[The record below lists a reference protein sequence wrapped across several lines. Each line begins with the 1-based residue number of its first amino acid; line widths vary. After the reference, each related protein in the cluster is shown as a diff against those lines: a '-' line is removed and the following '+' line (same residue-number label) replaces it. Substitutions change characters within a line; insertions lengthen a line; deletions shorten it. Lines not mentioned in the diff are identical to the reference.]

1 LRKNKIIPALGH
13 TNSGIEQA
21 RRAVDAGAIYTTH
34 VFNRMSGISARNPGV
49 ITEILLDDRITAE
62 VIADGHHVHPDL
74 LKLLVKN
81 KSADSIVLA
90 TDSVAAMET
99 AALKVIAGVY
109 RMENQTIAGSRL
121 TMLQAVKNMV
131 YFTGISLP
139 EAVKMAGLNPAKMI
153 KVDNKKGRIKTGYDA
168 DLVLFDKNFQC
179 RATIVGGRAVFQRN
193 SA

>member
-1 LRKNKIIPALGH
+1 LVQSAPKDIKIVTLAAEFPASTALIALLKKNKIIPALGH

-121 TMLQAVKNMV
+121 TMLQAVKK
-131 YFTGISLP
+131 YGILYRDFAAGSGKNGR
-139 EAVKMAGLNPAKMI
+139 VKSGQ
-153 KVDNKKGRIKTGYDA
+153 DD
-168 DLVLFDKNFQC
+168 
-179 RATIVGGRAVFQRN
+179 
-193 SA
+193 